1 MYLKFFLSNFD
12 RVSLSSEKNN
22 FAYLCAFTPSLFN
35 YKYRTLVGV
44 EGSHRI
50 NWKSSASGKNY
61 NKFRF
66 LLFRTLPNK
75 INWQKLK

>member
-12 RVSLSSEKNN
+12 RVSLSGEKNN

-44 EGSHRI
+44 EATGLTGKVQRVEKIII
-50 NWKSSASGKNY
+50 NSGFYCSGLYPIK
-61 NKFRF
+61 
-66 LLFRTLPNK
+66 
-75 INWQKLK
+75 